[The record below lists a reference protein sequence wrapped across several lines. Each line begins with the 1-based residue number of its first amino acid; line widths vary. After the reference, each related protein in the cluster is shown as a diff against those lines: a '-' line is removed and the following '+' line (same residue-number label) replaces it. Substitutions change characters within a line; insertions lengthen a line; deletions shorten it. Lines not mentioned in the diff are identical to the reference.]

1 MLVCWR
7 VWFAGGLAD
16 HWMSTIVWCWMVK
29 TQSGEYATI
38 GRSLPVVK
46 KDTSAMTRK
55 HNKRVEILDEEIVFK
70 RFIFRIVQAR
80 LRHELY
86 NGEMSETLTRLSLL
100 RGDSVAVLMHDP
112 DAETI
117 ILTEQFRYPTY
128 EKTRASSGWLME
140 IPAGSG
146 EVHESPEKTISR
158 EILEEIGY
166 RLNNIE
172 RISTFYVS
180 PGGTSE
186 RIILYYAR
194 VSPKDRVAE
203 GGGLAKESE
212 DIRTIIMPVSDALK
226 KLQKG
231 DFHDAKTII
240 ALQWLELNQSRLAS
254 LAGSS
259 EG

>member
-1 MLVCWR
+1 
-7 VWFAGGLAD
+7 
-16 HWMSTIVWCWMVK
+16 
-29 TQSGEYATI
+29 
-38 GRSLPVVK
+38 
-46 KDTSAMTRK
+46 MTRK
-55 HNKRVEILDEEIVFK
+55 HTKHVEILDEEIVFK

-86 NGEMSETLTRLSLL
+86 NGEMSDTLTRLSLL

-128 EKTRASSGWLME
+128 EKTRASSGWLKE
-140 IPAGSG
+140 IPAGSV
-146 EVHESPEKTISR
+146 EVHESPEKTVSR

-166 RLNNIE
+166 KLNDIE

-194 VSPKDRVAE
+194 VSPKDQVAQ
-203 GGGLAKESE
+203 GGGLIKEGE
-212 DIRTIIMPVSDALK
+212 DVRTIIMPVSDALK

-240 ALQWLELNQSRLAS
+240 ALQWLQLNESRLATTP
-254 LAGSS
+254 AASS